1 MTAHS
6 RIGNRLYVQGICPF
20 ARCESRLNHPATGG
34 RAFYIYDKRSGK
46 LLAGPHKTQ
55 ARAWRSLAVS
65 IQKNGGTLIYH
76 VGISPYSV
84 VNS

>member
-55 ARAWRSLAVS
+55 ARAWPAKVYYRGSISRMGRAKFLKLAA
-65 IQKNGGTLIYH
+65 
-76 VGISPYSV
+76 
-84 VNS
+84 

>member
-46 LLAGPHKTQ
+46 LLAGPHKTYVGL
-55 ARAWRSLAVS
+55 WSLIGMSDCLKASCLV
-65 IQKNGGTLIYH
+65 L
-76 VGISPYSV
+76 
-84 VNS
+84 